1 MAQRTTIQEV
11 RDILP
16 PDVEAIVTDTQ
27 IQAAIDIA
35 VCVVDRFAISFC
47 GESYS
52 DECLT
57 QIETLLS
64 AHFLAISNP
73 TLTISAETADECCRA
88 SVKYGW
94 TFGNGVLGT
103 PFGIAANTLSGGC
116 LAEYDKQ
123 PANIWSIGSHGGSAG
138 DYYN

>member
-1 MAQRTTIQEV
+1 MTQRTTIQEV

-16 PDVEAIVTDTQ
+16 PDIEAIVTDTQ

-35 VCVVDRFAISFC
+35 VCVVDRFAASFC

-57 QIETLLS
+57 QIETLLA

-73 TLTISAETADECCRA
+73 TLTISSESSSECCKA

-94 TFGNGVLGT
+94 SFSSGILGT
-103 PFGIAANTLSGGC
+103 PFGQAANTLSSGC

-123 PANIWSIGSHGGSAG
+123 PANIFSIGVHGGDAA
-138 DYYN
+138 DNYL